1 MLLLSEFVWLIVF
14 WLGVCSRNRKQFIIF
29 IQICIIIA
37 EMKTEKF
44 PDDPEKDIEAR
55 TYTLDCDGA
64 IGDMVYLTDT
74 DYNLNHG
81 HNFVEVKIYGSG
93 K

>member
-1 MLLLSEFVWLIVF
+1 MLSLSEFVWLIVF
-14 WLGVCSRNRKQFIIF
+14 WLQEWKQFIIF

-74 DYNLNHG
+74 DYNRNHG